1 MTAGAGGHRAERLRR
16 GFAVLAFVLLLLG
29 SIGAACYLA
38 IEVWH
43 LEGAMQNLVIA
54 AFVLP
59 VVALVLWRLSKWPAL
74 DGLGRAVDDMKERV
88 AAAARIAERRRVEI
102 AQRVAEL
109 RADPRRAPFAAM
121 AERGLVYDDAEI
133 ERRLARKA
141 AIEAVPHRRPF
152 AALVFEWSVPSDEQI
167 DYLADPTALATC
179 AHLQPVE
186 RALRAAGVPVRL
198 VRAGVVAADRQLQ
211 ADVVARFGL
220 PAGIVLRDEIVDLRD
235 DLREQRL
242 VCAGCRSEL
251 QANAYGATWPA

>member
-1 MTAGAGGHRAERLRR
+1 MGERRQRLRR
-16 GFAVLAFVLLLLG
+16 GVVVFGFVLLLLG
-29 SIGAACYLA
+29 TIGAACYLA
-38 IEVWH
+38 IEVWR
-43 LEGAMQNLVIA
+43 LEGALQHVVIA

-59 VVALVLWRLSKWPAL
+59 VTALVLWRLAKWPAL
-74 DGLGRAVDDMKERV
+74 DGLGGAPDDMKERV
-88 AAAARIAERRRVEI
+88 AAAAKMAERRRAEI

-109 RADPRRAPFAAM
+109 RADPRRAAFAAM
-121 AERGLVYDDAEI
+121 AERGLVLDDAEI

-167 DYLADPTALATC
+167 DYLADAAALATC
-179 AHLQPVE
+179 AHLRPVE
-186 RALRAAGVPVRL
+186 RALRAEAVPVRL

-220 PAGIVLRDEIVDLRD
+220 PAGVVLRDEIVDRRD
-235 DLREQRL
+235 DLHEQRL

-251 QANAYGATWPA
+251 QANAYGTLWPA

>member
-1 MTAGAGGHRAERLRR
+1 MGEPLRRLRR
-16 GFAVLAFVLLLLG
+16 GVAVFGLAMLLLG
-29 SIGAACYLA
+29 TIGAACYLA
-38 IEVWH
+38 IEVWRLGGTLQH
-43 LEGAMQNLVIA
+43 VVVA

-59 VVALVLWRLSKWPAL
+59 VTAFVLWRLTKWPAL
-74 DGLGRAVDDMKERV
+74 DGLGASRDDMQERV
-88 AAAARIAERRRVEI
+88 AAAARMAERRRAEI

-121 AERGLVYDDAEI
+121 AERGLLLDDAEI

-167 DYLADPTALATC
+167 DYLADAAAVATC
-179 AHLQPVE
+179 VHLQPVE
-186 RALRAAGVPVRL
+186 RALRADGVRLRL
-198 VRAGVVAADRQLQ
+198 VRAGVVACDRQLR

-220 PAGIVLRDEIVDLRD
+220 SGGIVLRHEIVDQRD
-235 DLREQRL
+235 DLYEQRL

-251 QANAYGATWPA
+251 EASPYGAFWPA